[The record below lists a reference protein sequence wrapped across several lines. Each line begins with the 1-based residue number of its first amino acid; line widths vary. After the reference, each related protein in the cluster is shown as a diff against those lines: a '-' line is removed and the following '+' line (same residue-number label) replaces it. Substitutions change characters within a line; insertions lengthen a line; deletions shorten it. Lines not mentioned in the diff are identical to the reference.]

1 MDTILQP
8 SPTRTREDHVI
19 SDDII
24 EGVIEV
30 RMINQ
35 DDVIICYYK

>member
-1 MDTILQP
+1 MDTILQQSP
-8 SPTRTREDHVI
+8 SRVREDHVI

-30 RMINQ
+30 RMIS
-35 DDVIICYYK
+35 

>member
-30 RMINQ
+30 RMISQ
-35 DDVIICYYK
+35 DDVIMCYYK